1 MSYSYEPSN
10 REKKKLNGKQ
20 SKFRDGFDRDR
31 VNGARKKN
39 KKKYYRD
46 DEQYY

>member
-10 REKKKLNGKQ
+10 REKSKLKSKQ
-20 SKFRDGFDRDR
+20 SKFRDGFDHER

-39 KKKYYRD
+39 KKRYFRD
-46 DEQYY
+46 DDQY